1 MMMNTDTSE
10 QNEPIELW
18 DWEYDDDTDDPPNH
32 NYWEDYTPGED
43 L

>member
-1 MMMNTDTSE
+1 MTITDTPE
-10 QNEPIELW
+10 QNEKIESW
-18 DWEYDDDTDDPPNH
+18 DWEYDDNDTSER